1 MPMFGLADVN
11 SFYASCEALFR
22 PDLRGKPVVVLSNND
37 GCIIARSA
45 GAKKLGIKMG
55 APWFQIKNQDFAERV
70 HVFSSNYALYHSM
83 SQRVMT
89 ALEEITPRIE
99 QYSIDEVFLDLTG
112 IDFCEDFEHFGRR
125 LRLRVHVLATT
136 GLTVGVG
143 MGPTKTLAKSA
154 QWASKEWPQFRG
166 VLALTPGN
174 PKRTATLLANQ
185 PVEEIWGVGRR
196 IGKRLNL
203 MGIENALQLSRAHT
217 ALIRKNFSVVLE
229 RTVRELNGESCIPLE
244 EFVPAKQQ
252 IVCSRSFGERIT
264 SKVLMQEALC
274 QYATRAAEK
283 LRKERQFC
291 RRISVFIRTSPH
303 AQGEIFYG
311 NSAGESLKISTQD
324 TRDVIEV
331 AMRSLDRIWL
341 EGRRYMKAGIML
353 DDFTPNGVSQL
364 NLFDENKPRAN
375 SAQLMKVLDGINQS
389 GLGSV
394 WFAGQGVN
402 TEWKMKRDMLSPA
415 WTTRWSDIPVA
426 RVM

>member
-37 GCIIARSA
+37 GCVIARSA

-55 APWFQIKNQDFAERV
+55 APWFQIKTQDFAERV
-70 HVFSSNYALYHSM
+70 HVFSSNYALYHSL
-83 SQRVMT
+83 SNRVMM
-89 ALEEITPRIE
+89 ALEEMTPKVE
-99 QYSIDEVFLDLTG
+99 QYSIDEMFLDLSG
-112 IDFCEDFEHFGRR
+112 IDGCEDFEHFGRR
-125 LRLRVHVLATT
+125 LRAHVLATT
-136 GLTVGVG
+136 GLTIGVG

-166 VLALTPGN
+166 VLALTPDN
-174 PKRTATLLANQ
+174 PKRTATLLENQ

-203 MGIENALQLSRAHT
+203 MGIENALQLSRAYP

-244 EFVPAKQQ
+244 EFAPAKQQ

-264 SKVLMQEALC
+264 TKVAMQEALC

-303 AQGEIFYG
+303 AQGEVFYG
-311 NSAGESLKISTQD
+311 NSAGENLTPPTQD
-324 TRDVIEV
+324 TRDVIGV

-341 EGRRYMKAGIML
+341 DGRRYMKAGIML

-364 NLFDENKPRAN
+364 NLFDEDKPRAN

-389 GLGSV
+389 GLGHM
-394 WFAGQGVN
+394 WFARQGVSN
-402 TEWKMKRDMLSPA
+402 EWQMKREMLSPA
-415 WTTRWSDIPVA
+415 WTTRWDDIPVA
-426 RVM
+426 RVL